1 MDTTTLLLIGAGA
14 LLVLALVGLMLR
26 RSWGGSLDRMVPPG
40 GTPVD
45 VRYRNA
51 TEITAAE
58 RAELQ
63 AILDRGSPI
72 EAIKRVRELTGLGLK
87 EAKDFVDALAAPAPL
102 PGAPAQG
109 GMEEVHALAA
119 AGNKLGAVKRV
130 RELTGLGLKEAKDL
144 VDALAAPA
152 PLPGAAPAA
161 PTLSAAERA
170 ELQAILARGNP
181 IEAIKRVRE
190 LTGLGLKEAKDLVDR
205 LV

>member
-1 MDTTTLLLIGAGA
+1 
-14 LLVLALVGLMLR
+14 
-26 RSWGGSLDRMVPPG
+26 
-40 GTPVD
+40 
-45 VRYRNA
+45 
-51 TEITAAE
+51 
-58 RAELQ
+58 
-63 AILDRGSPI
+63 
-72 EAIKRVRELTGLGLK
+72 
-87 EAKDFVDALAAPAPL
+87 
-102 PGAPAQG
+102 
-109 GMEEVHALAA
+109 MEEVHALAA